1 MEYSLLTFDL
11 AKAIVIG
18 VLILGV
24 ILFLILGMY
33 IKIWIQAFTSRARV
47 SFFNLIGMSLR
58 KVPPQ
63 LIVSAR
69 ISAVQAG
76 LEDMETR
83 DLESVF
89 LVRRDPSDVLTCVNA
104 LIIAYKANL
113 DISFVE
119 LQAHHF
125 AGGNV
130 ETLVKAMVASHR
142 AKIPLTLDV
151 ARAIDLAGR
160 DILEAV
166 QTTVKPKII
175 DCPDP
180 RSASSGGVAML
191 DAVAKDGI
199 RLLVKARVTVRSNIA
214 QLVRGATEETIIAR
228 VGQGIV
234 SAIGS
239 SNTYKDVLENPDR
252 ISRKVLESGLDAQT
266 AFEIVSIDIA
276 DVSVASV
283 GNVANVGA
291 FLETERAEADKRLRQ
306 AEAEGRRAMAV
317 AREQEMKA
325 LVQENQ
331 AKVVLAEAEVPK
343 AIADAFRSGN
353 LGIMDYYRMKNISAD
368 TSMRDSISKSTRP
381 EKPGSSSGAG
391 QS

>member
-1 MEYSLLTFDL
+1 MLNSLLAEL
-11 AKAIVIG
+11 NGKWIAIAIVI
-18 VLILGV
+18 I
-24 ILFLILGMY
+24 ILFVIFLVFVMY
-33 IKIWIQAFTSRARV
+33 VKIWIQAFSSGAKV
-47 SFFNLIGMSLR
+47 SFFTLIGMSLR
-58 KVPPQ
+58 KISPA
-63 LIVSAR
+63 LIVNQR

-76 LEDMETR
+76 TELATT
-83 DLESVF
+83 DLESAF
-89 LVRRDPSDVLTCVNA
+89 MVRRDPTDVILCVNA
-104 LIIAYKANL
+104 LVIAVKANL
-113 DISFVE
+113 TITFRE

-125 AGGNV
+125 AGGHVV
-130 ETLVKAMVASHR
+130 ELVQAMIAAER
-142 AKIPLTLDV
+142 AKINLSFDV

-175 DCPDP
+175 DCPTQH
-180 RSASSGGVAML
+180 SGAAML

-199 RLLVKARVTVRSNIA
+199 RLLIKARVTVRSNID

-239 SNTYKDVLENPDR
+239 APTYKDVLENPDH
-252 ISRKVLESGLDAQT
+252 ISKKVLSSGLDAQT
-266 AFEIVSIDIA
+266 AYEIVSIDIA

-283 GNVANVGA
+283 RDVANVGA
-291 FLETERAEADKRLRQ
+291 LLETERAEADKQLRQ
-306 AEAEGRRAMAV
+306 AEAEGRAAMAR

-331 AKVVLAEAEVPK
+331 AKVVLAEAEVPL
-343 AIADAFRSGN
+343 AMSESFRSGH

-368 TSMRDSISKSTRP
+368 TTMRESLGGDQDKN
-381 EKPGSSSGAG
+381 K
-391 QS
+391 